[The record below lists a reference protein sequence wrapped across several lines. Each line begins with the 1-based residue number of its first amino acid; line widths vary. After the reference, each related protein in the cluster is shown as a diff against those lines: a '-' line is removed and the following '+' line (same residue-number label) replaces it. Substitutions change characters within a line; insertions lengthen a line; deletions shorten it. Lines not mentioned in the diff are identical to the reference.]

1 MLIKVIDTNKKY
13 LQVLRRNQFNQS
25 DLKRFTITPKNKC
38 QTISICKVKDINNTN
53 AILKL

>member
-25 DLKRFTITPKNKC
+25 DLKRFTITPKNQC